1 MVKQELGK
9 FKRILRDYT
18 GGLAP
23 REIQDQ
29 LGRDASRAW
38 EVLSRDHARD
48 EEPQGFFRRAWY
60 RTRVLFLGLSSKLS
74 PPRRVLFLICLLLAL
89 GGFYQGQIDSSDVGA
104 IPAVPLLALGIG
116 GLVFLLALE
125 LADRVVVRDELEV
138 ARELQRGLL
147 PRHAPRIEGLDFAFS
162 YRTANTIGGDYYDF
176 LPLDDGR
183 LALVMGDASG
193 HGIAAGLV
201 MAIANATLKLA
212 LDLDPA
218 PLSVATLVNR
228 ALYRTGD
235 RRAFMTLFYGVL
247 DPSSGRLDY
256 VCAGH
261 PYPLLRRP
269 SGAIE
274 ELGTGCL
281 PLGLRLQLPLEQGT
295 TAIREGDT
303 LLMYTDGIPEAIDG
317 SGRSFGF
324 ERLNELL
331 APRGSVQAVHDRV
344 VDELRRFSAGVP
356 AMDDCSLV
364 VLGRFD
370 SRKSTVDSSGPV
382 PDES

>member
-1 MVKQELGK
+1 MVQQTLGK
-9 FKRILRDYT
+9 LKRFVREYT

-23 REIQDQ
+23 RDMQDQ

-38 EVLSRDHARD
+38 EVLSRDHAPE
-48 EEPQGFFRRAWY
+48 EEPHGFFRRAWY

-74 PPRRVLFLICLLLAL
+74 PPRRILFCICLLLAL
-89 GGFYQGQIDSSDVGA
+89 GGFYQGQIDSSDIGA
-104 IPAVPLLALGIG
+104 VPAVPLLGLGIG

-125 LADRVVVRDELEV
+125 LADRVIVRDELEV
-138 ARELQRGLL
+138 ARELQRELL
-147 PRHAPRIEGLDFAFS
+147 PRQAPRIEGLDFAFS

-218 PLSVATLVNR
+218 PEAVATLVNR

-247 DPSSGRLDY
+247 DPSDGRLDF

-269 SGAIE
+269 TGAVE
-274 ELGTGCL
+274 ELGAGSL
-281 PLGLRLQLPLEQGT
+281 PLGLRLELPLHQDST
-295 TAIREGDT
+295 TVDPGDV

-324 ERLNELL
+324 ERLDELL
-331 APRGSVQAVHDRV
+331 APGGSAQAVHDRV
-344 VDELRRFSAGVP
+344 VDDLRRFEAGAP
-356 AMDDCSLV
+356 AMDDRSLV
-364 VLGRFD
+364 VLGRVE
-370 SRKSTVDSSGPV
+370 SRESTVESS
-382 PDES
+382 